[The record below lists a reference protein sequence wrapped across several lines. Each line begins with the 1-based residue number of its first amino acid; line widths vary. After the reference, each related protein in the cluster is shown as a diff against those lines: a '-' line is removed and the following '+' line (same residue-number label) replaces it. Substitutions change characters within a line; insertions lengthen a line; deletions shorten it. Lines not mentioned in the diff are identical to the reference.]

1 MSNPGSRRSGSSIK
15 IRLTGKSQAEMK
27 QKLSVCFSGAQ
38 RSTESTAAGRRCC
51 WQTRRDTRK
60 CLRALVSKHP
70 ESVRQ
75 SRASLVAPALAGSGG
90 QATSCPLGSG
100 APAPKSQLL
109 FSHKSLKNLKLG
121 FSSAQRL
128 VSAPAK
134 SSRAPFF
141 LLPRPLTASASTPPT
156 SRGGASDHRPNPPLD
171 LKAAGPVHETTA
183 EVEFQLVAIN
193 RAVGLDTLAWINRAD
208 RSARCCIGSWTG
220 TSVRVLQLAPG
231 PVAPA
236 WVQFLPLC
244 WFPLVGGAQTVGTP
258 SFLALGPSWN
268 NGFYCS

>member
-27 QKLSVCFSGAQ
+27 QKLSVCFSGAR

-121 FSSAQRL
+121 FSSAQPSRFC
-128 VSAPAK
+128 
-134 SSRAPFF
+134 SSKEQPSSF
-141 LLPRPLTASASTPPT
+141 LSFPRPLTASASYTTHFPGGSIRPP
-156 SRGGASDHRPNPPLD
+156 
-171 LKAAGPVHETTA
+171 A
-183 EVEFQLVAIN
+183 EP
-193 RAVGLDTLAWINRAD
+193 
-208 RSARCCIGSWTG
+208 SA
-220 TSVRVLQLAPG
+220 
-231 PVAPA
+231 
-236 WVQFLPLC
+236 
-244 WFPLVGGAQTVGTP
+244 
-258 SFLALGPSWN
+258 
-268 NGFYCS
+268 